1 MEEKKTVF
9 LIGEKESDVEKT
21 GIGQAQQVANLSNWL
36 SKHGS
41 SMAKNLSIN
50 GDSFTAENVLE
61 IATALLGSL
70 DVESLLSLFII
81 VFGCTRKVAEEHF
94 DISLLLEGAVSL
106 FENQPSF
113 KRIIDRFF
121 SGPTSQPVMEES
133 STQ

>member
-1 MEEKKTVF
+1 MEENKTVF
-9 LIGEKESDVEKT
+9 TVGEKEYDVVKT

-41 SMAKNLSIN
+41 SVAKTLSLE
-50 GDSFTAENVLE
+50 GDSFSAENVLE

-70 DVESLLSLFII
+70 DTESMLSLFII
-81 VFGCTRKVAEEHF
+81 VFGCSRKEAEAHF
-94 DISLLLEGAVSL
+94 DISLLLEGAVAL

-121 SGPTSQPVMEES
+121 SGHTSQPAMEES